1 LTRLGLAG
9 ADAFTIMRL
18 AGHSSISVSQ
28 KYVHPTPEAMENAV
42 ARLDRMNAR
51 SLQSNKESTGQSS
64 SPEATPQLSGDELT
78 PQVAPVVSQPS

>member
-1 LTRLGLAG
+1 
-9 ADAFTIMRL
+9 
-18 AGHSSISVSQ
+18 
-28 KYVHPTPEAMENAV
+28 MENAV